1 MESRQNTYDL
11 TPADEEK
18 FFKRN
23 PELAKAMEAL
33 ENKQKR
39 REMEENRLE
48 IERLVEE
55 LGRILDG

>member
-1 MESRQNTYDL
+1 MESRQNNYTL

-18 FFKRN
+18 FFRQN
-23 PELAKAMEAL
+23 PDLAKAMEAL
-33 ENKQKR
+33 RDKQSR
-39 REMEENRLE
+39 RKMRETRLE